1 MRNLIVFLSGV
12 IVGAGVGIFAY
23 EMYRRRIVKNEEP
36 EITDSSESIDSNRE
50 SEPEETPTR
59 SSIQTP
65 ITPTNEELHGVP
77 NDYRACYERLNQ
89 LKAHDARREEEKPV
103 TNLSNCHFTLIRE
116 DDYHSGDYPCY
127 SYEMDLDEYHTLRD
141 SSGEIIDD
149 PRIVAGDLWE
159 NVVNILENEADSC
172 VYVRNDTTEDDAEI
186 IAVIK

>member
-1 MRNLIVFLSGV
+1 MRNLVVFLSGV

-23 EMYRRRIVKNEEP
+23 EMYKQHTAKNEEP
-36 EITDSSESIDSNRE
+36 EITDSSESSE
-50 SEPEETPTR
+50 SDETPDTR
-59 SSIQTP
+59 SSIQAP
-65 ITPTNEELHGVP
+65 VTPTNEELHSVP

-89 LKAHDARREEEKPV
+89 LKAHDAKREEEKPV
-103 TNLSNCHFTLIRE
+103 TNLSNCHFSLIRE

-127 SYEMDLDEYHTLRD
+127 SYEMDLDDAHTLRD

-149 PRIVAGDLWE
+149 PRIVAGDLW
-159 NVVNILENEADSC
+159 NDVVNILENEADSC

>member
-1 MRNLIVFLSGV
+1 MRNLVVFLSGV

-23 EMYRRRIVKNEEP
+23 EMYKQHTAKNEEP
-36 EITDSSESIDSNRE
+36 EITDSSESSE
-50 SEPEETPTR
+50 SDETLTR
-59 SSIQTP
+59 SSIQAP
-65 ITPTNEELHGVP
+65 VTPTNEELHSVP

-89 LKAHDARREEEKPV
+89 LKAHDAKREEEKPV
-103 TNLSNCHFTLIRE
+103 TNLSNCHFSLIRE

-127 SYEMDLDEYHTLRD
+127 SYEMDLDDAHTLRD

-149 PRIVAGDLWE
+149 PRIVAGDLW
-159 NVVNILENEADSC
+159 NDVVNILENEADSC

>member
-1 MRNLIVFLSGV
+1 MRNLIVFFSGV
-12 IVGAGVGIFAY
+12 IVGAGLGIFAY
-23 EMYRRRIVKNEEP
+23 EMYRRRAAKEEETEITNSEEP
-36 EITDSSESIDSNRE
+36 VDSDGGAL
-50 SEPEETPTR
+50 EETQTR

-65 ITPTNEELHGVP
+65 ITPANEELNNVP
-77 NDYRACYERLNQ
+77 NDYRACYERLSQ
-89 LKAHDARREEEKPV
+89 LKAHDAKREEEKPV

-159 NVVNILENEADSC
+159 DVVNILENEADSC
-172 VYVRNDTTEDDAEI
+172 VYVRNETTEDDAEI